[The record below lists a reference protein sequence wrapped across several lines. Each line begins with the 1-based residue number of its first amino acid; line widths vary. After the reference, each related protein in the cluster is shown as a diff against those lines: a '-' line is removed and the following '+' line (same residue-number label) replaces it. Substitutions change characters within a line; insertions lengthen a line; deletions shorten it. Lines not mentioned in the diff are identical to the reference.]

1 VDPRVLSCVFGDV
14 PLDQDDFDHQGKIF
28 IVTTQSYRITQS
40 IITGLCFGR
49 DVETSQDAVQA

>member
-1 VDPRVLSCVFGDV
+1 MPS
-14 PLDQDDFDHQGKIF
+14 DQDDFDHQGQIF
-28 IVTTQSYRITQS
+28 IMTTQSYRITQS